1 MKNFIVFWRFVDDEK
16 DNITFTTVHDDS
28 VLDMKKSC
36 RENGFIY
43 LKHFTES
50 YYRAFPED
58 ENELYMALVENAA
71 KSAGEAN
78 SKVYLYLKQC
88 RDIIDLCLN

>member
-1 MKNFIVFWRFVDDEK
+1 MKKFIVFGRFVDDEK
-16 DNITFTTVHDDS
+16 DNITFTIVHDDS

-50 YYRAFPED
+50 DYRAFPED
-58 ENELYMALVENAA
+58 ENEFCLLYTSDAA
-71 KSAGEAN
+71 DE
-78 SKVYLYLKQC
+78 VC
-88 RDIIDLCLN
+88 RV